1 MSGALY
7 SLPPVGAPGGAGL
20 VGAQNF
26 QALYGPN
33 LDELRATADA
43 IKQVIGPNYNS
54 FDRYIQSQQLGTFTA
69 GNLGVVYEPVQ
80 PALEFVHAQIEP
92 GLKDIISLFSL
103 VRLDPTKQVIQKRFM
118 IFNSSHWSRITDL
131 MTGNQD
137 MSTLFTSNAN
147 VIQFGKSAEME
158 VKAFRSANGA
168 TLWYNI
174 LKQAAT
180 GYVNTV
186 IHTCISALLDCAP
199 SRLSRL
205 GQPSML
211 PYAQPVEF
219 EDALEMASDIFGILG
234 KGTNSLFTLFDYA
247 RQEAMRRGITGFNS
261 LICDKGTVNRIQQS
275 MMGIGQNI
283 FDSWRNVPTESDAT
297 MYMLKHSEIRRLLE
311 VGPVAVGPNSAKV
324 LPFVRRVH
332 VITHCIVDEEELK
345 KNEYKFRTF
354 DRFSD
359 QFVDLEL
366 PPNAAVVDSRERG
379 DEFASLSMAAGDQEA
394 RRSEMSLRPPAEEN
408 SGAEEKKIEASL
420 AKVKGGKDEYVYVVF
435 TALLVEVES
444 LVFLASGVEN
454 GPELHLS
461 PIIDAVAFHASQMK
475 ITYNAAFS
483 AAAHIPNKNTIW
495 FAEHAALNRVIR
507 GPKPDSVIQPW
518 GTALSVDHRCYLKI
532 SKSQLRGVHGNKFL
546 SVTGEFPTTMTNQTS
561 PILCFGGRTQDLNTV
576 GLIEQASNL
585 FPDAFDDDGSKFPI
599 VSTLEYSKV
608 GKGKE
613 DPETQC
619 DGWFGQHCYKGC
631 MKALTHKGIRRP
643 FNNDSEHVKII
654 STF

>member
-1 MSGALY
+1 MLRVSYNWPFNLSRHSYCNQRMSGALY
-7 SLPPVGAPGGAGL
+7 NLPPVGAPGGAGL

-33 LDELRATADA
+33 LEDLRATADA

-80 PALEFVHAQIEP
+80 PALEFVHEQIEP
-92 GLKDIISLFSL
+92 GLKDLISLFSL

-297 MYMLKHSEIRRLLE
+297 MYTLKHSEIRRMLE
-311 VGPVAVGPNSAKV
+311 VGPVAVGPNSSKV

-332 VITHCIVDEEELK
+332 VLTHCIVSERELRRTGGR
-345 KNEYKFRTF
+345 FTTF
-354 DRFSD
+354 DRCSD
-359 QFVDLEL
+359 QFVELTLPGFAAPREEEEEKRESSGPRGFASESGLE
-366 PPNAAVVDSRERG
+366 AKGE
-379 DEFASLSMAAGDQEA
+379 DEF
-394 RRSEMSLRPPAEEN
+394 
-408 SGAEEKKIEASL
+408 
-420 AKVKGGKDEYVYVVF
+420 VYVVF
-435 TALLVEVES
+435 TPSLVEVES

-483 AAAHIPNKNTIW
+483 AAAHIPNKGTVW
-495 FAEHAALNRVIR
+495 YAEHAALNRVIKCPS
-507 GPKPDSVIQPW
+507 PKSAIEPW
-518 GTALSVDHRCYLKI
+518 GSPLSVEKRCYLKVR
-532 SKSQLRGVHGNKFL
+532 KSALQGIHGNKFL
-546 SVTGEFPTTMTNQTS
+546 SVTGVFPTAMTNKADDDF
-561 PILCFGGRTQDLNTV
+561 CFGGAQRAFGDTV
-576 GLIEQASNL
+576 GLVEKGSEL

-608 GKGKE
+608 GTRKE

-631 MKALTHKGIRRP
+631 MKALMHKGIRRP